1 MSEQFLLPGVFDNT
15 KQFEAPSSGS
25 IFSAARW
32 SPDRATIHVPTLD
45 TRKEID
51 RYSRLELLKKSR
63 VLYRNIGSWRRVV
76 DGAAEL
82 AVGTGLKPHP
92 MTSDKDW
99 NRRAL
104 DNFNERAGSR
114 DVFDFSG
121 KRNFYEA
128 QSGLISCELR
138 DGDVFAVLS
147 EGLKKGARL
156 AFYEGHQCGE
166 KPQNIFNR
174 LENKND
180 KFLDGVQ
187 TDRHNRAQAY
197 RFINGDFSTVIPR
210 QNVIP
215 FMHYDTRG
223 QNRGVTAAYH
233 WLNDG
238 QDLTEIKAYYKMA
251 IKNSATIAFYMHDSG
266 ASGAPTLGGGKTK
279 TEISEGVVVTTED
292 AYRGGKIPNTG
303 SGKIDTLKDDRPHP
317 NVIEFLNSMLR
328 ELALGVGLSAEV
340 LFYMAGLR
348 GAEVRMAIAGSHNWI
363 KKRQQHL
370 VDTFCNRYWVYHI
383 AKEINAGRL
392 PRPKDSNWW
401 KVGWIAPAQMT
412 VDIGRDGNLR
422 INQHTNRLLTL
433 QTIAGESGQH
443 WEQFQDQTI
452 REGARGARRLKEISK
467 EEGVTA
473 AETVAYQKHE
483 TPLITNE

>member
-1 MSEQFLLPGVFDNT
+1 
-15 KQFEAPSSGS
+15 
-25 IFSAARW
+25 
-32 SPDRATIHVPTLD
+32 
-45 TRKEID
+45 
-51 RYSRLELLKKSR
+51 
-63 VLYRNIGSWRRVV
+63 
-76 DGAAEL
+76 
-82 AVGTGLKPHP
+82 
-92 MTSDKDW
+92 
-99 NRRAL
+99 
-104 DNFNERAGSR
+104 
-114 DVFDFSG
+114 
-121 KRNFYEA
+121 
-128 QSGLISCELR
+128 
-138 DGDVFAVLS
+138 
-147 EGLKKGARL
+147 
-156 AFYEGHQCGE
+156 
-166 KPQNIFNR
+166 
-174 LENKND
+174 
-180 KFLDGVQ
+180 
-187 TDRHNRAQAY
+187 
-197 RFINGDFSTVIPR
+197 
-210 QNVIP
+210 
-215 FMHYDTRG
+215 
-223 QNRGVTAAYH
+223 
-233 WLNDG
+233 
-238 QDLTEIKAYYKMA
+238 
-251 IKNSATIAFYMHDSG
+251 
-266 ASGAPTLGGGKTK
+266 
-279 TEISEGVVVTTED
+279 
-292 AYRGGKIPNTG
+292 
-303 SGKIDTLKDDRPHP
+303 
-317 NVIEFLNSMLR
+317 MLR